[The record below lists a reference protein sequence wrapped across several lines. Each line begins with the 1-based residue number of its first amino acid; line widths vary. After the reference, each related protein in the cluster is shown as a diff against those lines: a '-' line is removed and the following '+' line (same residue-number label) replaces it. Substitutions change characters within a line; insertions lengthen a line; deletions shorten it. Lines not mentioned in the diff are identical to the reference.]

1 MEAFVYCWTDHKLE
15 KLYIGWHKGQPN
27 DGYICS
33 SKIMLQEYNNRPND
47 FTRQIIATGS
57 PEDMSNFETTLL
69 KNFNV
74 VKDQS
79 FYNMHN
85 GNGFYHLKKHT
96 EETKE
101 KLKKPKTLEH
111 RKNLSINHCDISG
124 DKNPMYGRSI
134 VKEKNLKWYNNT
146 IKEIYVTEGM
156 QPSNF
161 IEGRIKNV
169 SKSTFKCPHC
179 EKIGGGGAMKRW
191 HFDNCKDKK

>member
-111 RKNLSINHCDISG
+111 RKNLSINH
-124 DKNPMYGRSI
+124 
-134 VKEKNLKWYNNT
+134 
-146 IKEIYVTEGM
+146 
-156 QPSNF
+156 
-161 IEGRIKNV
+161 
-169 SKSTFKCPHC
+169 
-179 EKIGGGGAMKRW
+179 
-191 HFDNCKDKK
+191 